1 MWDIIKKL
9 IGCTIYTVGRD
20 KPFQIM
26 EVTETTCTIRVEST
40 GKPRLIQ
47 KKEFE
52 NALRVG
58 NVSSLTP
65 SLLRQKG
72 ASEVNPAYVVAILKH
87 IYN

>member
-1 MWDIIKKL
+1 MWDKIKKL
-9 IGCTIYTVGRD
+9 IGCTIYTVGRN
-20 KPFQIM
+20 KPFKIID
-26 EVTETTCTIRVEST
+26 VTETTCTIKVESS
-40 GKPRLIQ
+40 GKPRSIQ

-72 ASEVNPAYVVAILKH
+72 ASEVNPAYVVAILKR
-87 IYN
+87 IY